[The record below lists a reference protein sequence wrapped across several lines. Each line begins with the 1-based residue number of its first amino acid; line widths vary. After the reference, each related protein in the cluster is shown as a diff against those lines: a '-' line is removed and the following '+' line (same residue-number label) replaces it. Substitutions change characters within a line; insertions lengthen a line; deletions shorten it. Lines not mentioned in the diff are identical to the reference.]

1 MPFPVVRCQARV
13 WIATIIGGVLLALGS
28 DSGARAVQGVPPA
41 ATAPLTTTLPLDA
54 AVTQGRLDNG
64 LRYILRANK
73 QPLGRAELRL
83 VVNAG
88 SVLEADDQRGLA
100 HFVEHMAFNGT
111 RNFPKQEA
119 IAFLQSLG
127 MRAGPSINATT
138 SYDETVY
145 ALQIPTDAPAV
156 MDRALL
162 ILADWAHAITFD
174 PAEVDKERGVI
185 IEEWRLRRNATARM
199 LDLQFPVLL
208 KGSRYAD
215 RRPIGTVE
223 SLKTFP
229 HARLKDFYT
238 TWYRP
243 DLMAV
248 IGVGDFDP
256 RVMQDLIR
264 KRLGVIPAVKTPL
277 SRPSYVVPAQ
287 IGTQYSAATD
297 KEATGA
303 TVTVYAKRPVP
314 AQLTVGDYRAEIV
327 ARLAA
332 AMVSHRLTGVAQ
344 QPNSPLLSA
353 NATQGR
359 VVRSGQAAIVNAGL
373 RENLIERGLV
383 ALFGELERIARDGL
397 TPEEL
402 ERQKT
407 IMLRGFELAVA
418 QREARS
424 SAQLAAEYVRL
435 FTIDEPSPGLAYES
449 DLIQRF
455 VPQMT
460 LAEVNAAARAW
471 TVADN
476 RVVLVNAP
484 EKAGVVIPDA
494 GRFAGMLK
502 ALGSASLP
510 AYVARANNQPLID
523 APPPA
528 GTIVKTTTN
537 AALGIT
543 EWELSNGL
551 KVVIRPTT
559 FKEDEVLFGAVSPG
573 GTSLAQDADIVP
585 AQTAVQVVT
594 SLGVGRFASGDLRQA
609 LTGKVATVRPVI
621 STYGEGLTGGGSR
634 KDLETIFQLI
644 YLTVTQPRRDPIIFN
659 SLRSSLR
666 SALANQ
672 AATPDFAFASALTA
686 ALSQDHP
693 RVRPVTPQT
702 VEAMNMDR
710 SIAFYKDRF
719 ADASDFT
726 FIFTGS
732 VDAGALKPLTEQY
745 LASLPS
751 IRRRESW
758 KDVGIR
764 PPAGVVERR
773 VEKGTEQKS
782 RAVLVFTGPMRYD
795 TTQAA
800 TLRAMT
806 EVLQIRL
813 RYALREDLAG
823 TYVVTAT
830 SGVARRP
837 REEYTVTV
845 GFGAAPARVEAL
857 SSRVFAE
864 IARFKAEGPT
874 PQELANV
881 KVALQREY
889 ETNSRQNGFVLTQLM
904 QTYENGD
911 PPDTPAKLT
920 EIYRQ
925 LTAQTIR
932 DAARAT
938 LDPAR
943 YVKVTLYPEKSVAR

>member
-1 MPFPVVRCQARV
+1 MPFPAVRCQARV

-28 DSGARAVQGVPPA
+28 DSGARAVQGAPPA
-41 ATAPLTTTLPLDA
+41 ATAPLTTTLPLDT

-256 RVMQDLIR
+256 RAMQDLIR

-314 AQLTVGDYRAEIV
+314 AQLTVGEYRAEIV

-559 FKEDEVLFGAVSPG
+559 FKEDEVLFGAVESWRNVARARRGHRPRANGGTGGDLTGCRTLRERGSAPGAHREGRHGPARHQHVRRRADGRRIAQGSRDDLSAHLSDGHSAAPRPDHLQLAPLVTAVGACQPG
-573 GTSLAQDADIVP
+573 GDARLRVC
-585 AQTAVQVVT
+585 
-594 SLGVGRFASGDLRQA
+594 VGADG
-609 LTGKVATVRPVI
+609 
-621 STYGEGLTGGGSR
+621 
-634 KDLETIFQLI
+634 
-644 YLTVTQPRRDPIIFN
+644 
-659 SLRSSLR
+659 
-666 SALANQ
+666 SALAR
-672 AATPDFAFASALTA
+672 PSA
-686 ALSQDHP
+686 
-693 RVRPVTPQT
+693 
-702 VEAMNMDR
+702 
-710 SIAFYKDRF
+710 
-719 ADASDFT
+719 
-726 FIFTGS
+726 GS
-732 VDAGALKPLTEQY
+732 PC
-745 LASLPS
+745 
-751 IRRRESW
+751 
-758 KDVGIR
+758 
-764 PPAGVVERR
+764 
-773 VEKGTEQKS
+773 
-782 RAVLVFTGPMRYD
+782 
-795 TTQAA
+795 
-800 TLRAMT
+800 
-806 EVLQIRL
+806 
-813 RYALREDLAG
+813 
-823 TYVVTAT
+823 
-830 SGVARRP
+830 
-837 REEYTVTV
+837 
-845 GFGAAPARVEAL
+845 
-857 SSRVFAE
+857 
-864 IARFKAEGPT
+864 
-874 PQELANV
+874 
-881 KVALQREY
+881 
-889 ETNSRQNGFVLTQLM
+889 
-904 QTYENGD
+904 
-911 PPDTPAKLT
+911 
-920 EIYRQ
+920 
-925 LTAQTIR
+925 
-932 DAARAT
+932 DAADGRGDEHGPIDR
-938 LDPAR
+938 L
-943 YVKVTLYPEKSVAR
+943 LQGSFC